1 MRQKDKRRKCF
12 SKCTS
17 RNSQN
22 PVFVQPPLPSLCVF
36 SFCVDAVFDTSPN
49 NEQYA
54 VFMG

>member
-22 PVFVQPPLPSLCVF
+22 PVFVQPPLPNLCVF

-54 VFMG
+54 VFMS